1 MLSKIG
7 GLFKGGAKL
16 AHRKVLAPSW
26 KRLLEDKSPI
36 LKLGET
42 VADYT
47 VGYPMHYAE
56 RAGDYLFGR
65 ALAGVTYA
73 GSGVAKG
80 AGFIGTKVLLD
91 ESGKIGQHLWK
102 NRYQYGAAAGTA
114 IVAGAIQRN
123 MPDPTYHTP
132 IRVHNITG
140 RSSSDI
146 GFSNH
151 TLNSYYAR

>member
-7 GLFKGGAKL
+7 GFFKGAASFTG
-16 AHRKVLAPSW
+16 RKVLAPSW
-26 KRLLEDKSPI
+26 KNLIENKSPI
-36 LKLGET
+36 LNLGEA

-47 VGYPMHYAE
+47 VGYPMHGME
-56 RAGDYLFGR
+56 RAGDYLFGA
-65 ALAGVTYA
+65 ALSGVTYA
-73 GSGVAKG
+73 GSGIAKG
-80 AGFIGTKVLLD
+80 AGYLGTKVLLD
-91 ESGKIGQHLWK
+91 ESGTIGKHLWK
-102 NRYQYGAAAGTA
+102 NKYRYGAAAGTA